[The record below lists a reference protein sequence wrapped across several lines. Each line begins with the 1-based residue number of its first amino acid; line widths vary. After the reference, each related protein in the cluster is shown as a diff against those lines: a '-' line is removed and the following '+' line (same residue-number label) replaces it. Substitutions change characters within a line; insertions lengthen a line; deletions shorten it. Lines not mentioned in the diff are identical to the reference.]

1 LSGQVFVCCS
11 IRQVFFRFVKKL
23 YFSLLDQISFG
34 LKLIAMRSV
43 LFLILVAGV
52 FGISVLN
59 GCKHEPVEPA
69 ETVDP
74 NLASFENMKQHIFKH
89 GCSTSGCHSAAQA
102 TNPQHGLVLEG
113 GDVYERLVNV
123 DPRNTQALDSGLLLV
138 KPGVPDS
145 SFLYHKINWN
155 AYPQFHFGNEMP
167 LGANAL
173 TGDEIEF
180 IRQWIAAGAPRTGV
194 VADYRLLHAH

>member
-1 LSGQVFVCCS
+1 MCHALPYG
-11 IRQVFFRFVKKL
+11 L
-23 YFSLLDQISFG
+23 ISFDS
-34 LKLIAMRSV
+34 KFIAMRVV
-43 LFLILVAGV
+43 LNLILFTGV
-52 FGISVLN
+52 ISLSVLN
-59 GCKHEPVEPA
+59 GCKRESAEPA

-89 GCSTSGCHSAAQA
+89 NCSTSGCHSAAQA
-102 TNPQHGLVLEG
+102 TNQQHGLVLEG

-123 DPRNTQALDSGLLLV
+123 VPRNTQALDSGLTLV

-145 SFLYHKINWN
+145 SFLYHKVNWN
-155 AYPQFHFGNEMP
+155 AFPQFHFGNEMP
-167 LGANAL
+167 LGANPL
-173 TGDEIEF
+173 TGNEIEF